1 MHRGVADKAGRLK
14 EVAAAEDIPLSA
26 TLYMGDDLPDL
37 PAMALAGVAATV
49 ADAPQE
55 VRDRALLI
63 TERPGGHGAV
73 REVAEL
79 VLRARGRWDGILGD
93 GEGAA

>member
-1 MHRGVADKAGRLK
+1 VHRGVADKAGRL
-14 EVAAAEDIPLSA
+14 EEIAAAEDIPLSA

-55 VRDRALLI
+55 VLDRALLI

-79 VLRARGRWDGILGD
+79 VLRSRGRWDEIFGD
-93 GEGAA
+93 EGGTA